1 MKNFIKINRALAA
14 KKRFL
19 SFLAMSAVVLGMASC
34 GGDSNAPALKNFKVQ
49 VKDLT
54 ETSLTLEIEALI
66 PDKYFCFDFVTE
78 EAFKKNGADFYFK
91 KAIEQIEV
99 YHMLPEELFSK
110 NKVSVPYQIE
120 QGKEYVLCIF
130 YVNDKLELDGA
141 IEHIII
147 NTKVPRIDDVI
158 QSTANFDVSVTNI
171 TATTAS
177 LKIEPKE
184 GVQFYSYDI
193 ISKYAYTKHKEV
205 ALAEFG
211 EEVLKGPETLDINK
225 LMPDTEYIIYMRKED
240 EKGEPLGEI
249 ETVAFRTANV
259 ETVELPKKEL
269 TGYVAYGTQSSIGIY
284 AEDANK
290 DIYLIAVF
298 STQLTGSFSTE
309 DIVSGTIGIAAL
321 VIKGEEKYPIFR
333 INFTG
338 RKDGETTYVY
348 EGWFDCADGFRYNFR
363 FTCAYSALVD

>member
-1 MKNFIKINRALAA
+1 MKKI
-14 KKRFL
+14 F
-19 SFLAMSAVVLGMASC
+19 SILAMSAVVLGMASC

-120 QGKEYVLCIF
+120 QGKEYVLCLF
-130 YVNDKLELDGA
+130 YVNDDLELDGE
-141 IEHIII
+141 IEHTVIS
-147 NTKVPRIDDVI
+147 TKPQEGQYKENVI
-158 QSTANFDVSVTNI
+158 KSTANFDVSVTNI

-211 EEVLKGPETLDINK
+211 EEVLKEPETVDLK
-225 LMPDTEYIIYMRKED
+225 KCMPDTEYIILVRKEG

-269 TGYVAYGTQSSIGIY
+269 TGYVAYGILSSITIY

-290 DIYLIAVF
+290 DIYSIAVF

-309 DIVSGTIGIAAL
+309 DIVSSSFGSGAL
-321 VIKGEEKYPIFR
+321 VIKGEEEYPIFR

-363 FTCAYSALVD
+363 FTCAYSVLEN